1 MADFKYEI
9 VEEIGV
15 LGKSG
20 SNTKEINLIS
30 YGDKEP
36 VIDIRSWYEDEDG
49 EKKMSKGIT
58 LKKKEAAALRDLLED
73 MDLED

>member
-20 SNTKEINLIS
+20 SNTKEINIIS
-30 YGDKEP
+30 YGGKEP

-58 LKKKEAAALRDLLED
+58 LKKKEAAILRDLLED